1 MSSVWALTTVIG
13 KEFCW
18 ISIAASTGTLFRMN
32 VPCSPLIVSL
42 CVIPNSKLIELVC
55 PTCRNRFVEPS
66 EFRTSNLSGFE
77 SSCSVSMVSHCMVRL
92 IGALPL
98 FSISNSINLS
108 TPGTIAILC
117 GDLVSSTSK
126 TGRTL
131 ISSFEVPAGTPPP
144 IATLSES
151 GTG

>member
-13 KEFCW
+13 KEFCCV
-18 ISIAASTGTLFRMN
+18 SMSTLTGTLFRMK

-55 PTCRNRFVEPS
+55 PTCRYRFVEPR
-66 EFRTSNLSGFE
+66 EFLTSNLSGLD
-77 SSCSVSMVSHCMVRL
+77 SSCSMSMVSHCMVRL

-98 FSISNSINLS
+98 FSISKSIDLS
-108 TPGTIAILC
+108 TPGTIAILS
-117 GDLVSSTSK
+117 GDLVKSTSK

-131 ISSFEVPAGTPPP
+131 IWSVEVPVGTPPP

-151 GTG
+151 GTV